1 MNQSIIN
8 PNLSIYKFAIY
19 LNLYALISYQVLK
32 GLFEGVQYVKY
43 LGIPSFIILFL
54 FFSSQKLVIKDYQKP
69 FLLICFVFLL
79 SAFNWNMQG
88 LMEIYFILNFL
99 VLLMFKEVSKI
110 KIDLRFANILV
121 VLSLLLEV
129 ASSGINIDF
138 SYFAA
143 LNSSTSNLDGGVSFY
158 FGLFALNFLYQKKYF
173 WFFMNIFFLIVA
185 TKRIVFLGVLVSS
198 IIMYFDFKFL
208 RSYFFT
214 VVLIALN
221 IMITYFLILLA
232 QGTFTAEVNDFFGF
246 SPGHLTQGRTT
257 LLALLLPYFFDN
269 LAYIL
274 IIGNGL
280 GSTPI
285 LMQELFG
292 MFFLIHNDLFKILFE
307 LGIPVFIIFFYLL
320 YQTKTNNGFAMAIF
334 INILLIT
341 DNVLIYV
348 HVLAI
353 YFLICHNMSLK
364 EKYEKATQKEKN
376 TLSSSAASS

>member
-1 MNQSIIN
+1 
-8 PNLSIYKFAIY
+8 
-19 LNLYALISYQVLK
+19 
-32 GLFEGVQYVKY
+32 
-43 LGIPSFIILFL
+43 
-54 FFSSQKLVIKDYQKP
+54 
-69 FLLICFVFLL
+69 
-79 SAFNWNMQG
+79 
-88 LMEIYFILNFL
+88 
-99 VLLMFKEVSKI
+99 
-110 KIDLRFANILV
+110 
-121 VLSLLLEV
+121 
-129 ASSGINIDF
+129 
-138 SYFAA
+138 
-143 LNSSTSNLDGGVSFY
+143 
-158 FGLFALNFLYQKKYF
+158 
-173 WFFMNIFFLIVA
+173 MNIFFLIVA

-364 EKYEKATQKEKN
+364 EKYEKATQKEKKI
-376 TLSSSAASS
+376 LSSSAASS